1 MVVCLSINTR
11 LEIKSIRIIQFVYKV
26 LDSIGLHPKLF
37 SDNKVWLYSE
47 TEVKRYLEIIGSSND
62 RLLQKLRV

>member
-1 MVVCLSINTR
+1 MSINTR
-11 LEIKSIRIIQFVYKV
+11 LEIKRIRIIQFVYKV

>member
-1 MVVCLSINTR
+1 MSINTR

>member
-1 MVVCLSINTR
+1 MSINTR

-62 RLLQKLRV
+62 RSLQKLRV